1 MVDKNKIHYR
11 IPLKLIASYAWASL
25 NQSAKAILPV
35 IGVHCNKNG
44 ISFPSIK
51 RIAKLAGYKKDSSL
65 YIGIN
70 DLIKNVLM
78 TKEKKGR
85 HNVYFLTDLA
95 LWKKGRSFFPFYK
108 EAMILNY
115 AWADLTPTE
124 KALYIVLG
132 EKAKIND
139 PEVLDSNYHAI
150 GNINKVCKY
159 IKYAGISKPSFYTA
173 YESLCNKEY
182 IEFNQD
188 EKYRYGIVNFS
199 DHIRVDKNNSNYIY
213 NKRTSTDIEIE
224 SKGDLRKAL
233 EIIARRNSNSDTKRP
248 DIKKISILKVTPK
261 TAYQKQV
268 DFENKKKAMLE
279 LAEKLK
285 LGYEKGDIEAI
296 KKAGLEI
303 K

>member
-1 MVDKNKIHYR
+1 MTENNRIHYR
-11 IPLKLIASYAWASL
+11 IPLKLITSYTWAGL

-51 RIAKLAGYKKDSSL
+51 LIAKLAGYKKDSYL
-65 YIGIN
+65 YAGIN

-78 TKEKKGR
+78 TKEKEGR

-95 LWKKGRSFFPFYK
+95 LWKKGRSFFPVYK

-115 AWADLTPTE
+115 AWAKLTSTE
-124 KALYIVLG
+124 KALYVVLG

-139 PEVLDSNYHAI
+139 PEVLDSSYHAI
-150 GNINKVCKY
+150 GNINKVCNY

-173 YESLCNKEY
+173 YESLRNKGY

-188 EKYRYGIVNFS
+188 ERYRYGIVNFS
-199 DHIRVDKNNSNYIY
+199 NHIRVRVDN
-213 NKRTSTDIEIE
+213 NKRTSTDIKI
-224 SKGDLRKAL
+224 KGDLRKAL
-233 EIIARRNSNSDTKRP
+233 EIIARGNSNSDIKNP
-248 DIKKISILKVTPK
+248 DIKKIDILKVIPK

-268 DFENKKKAMLE
+268 DFENKKKAILE

-285 LGYEKGDIEAI
+285 LVYEKGDIEKS
-296 KKAGLEI
+296 KK
-303 K
+303 

>member
-1 MVDKNKIHYR
+1 MIGELANPFTLITGQDRKGWKMIDKKIIHYR
-11 IPLKLIASYAWASL
+11 IPLKLINSYLWASL

-51 RIAKLAGYKKDSSL
+51 LMAKLAGYKTNR
-65 YIGIN
+65 YIRVGIN

-78 TKEKKGR
+78 SKKKEGR

-95 LWKKGRSFFPFYK
+95 LWKRGRSFFPIYK
-108 EAMILNY
+108 EGMILSGL
-115 AWADLTPTE
+115 WAKMTPTE

-139 PEVLDSNYHAI
+139 PEVLNLGYHAI
-150 GNINKVCKY
+150 GNINKVCNY
-159 IKYAGISKPSFYTA
+159 IKYAGITKPSFYTA
-173 YESLCNKEY
+173 YEGLCKKGY

-188 EKYRYGIVNFS
+188 KKYRYGIVNFS
-199 DHIRVDKNNSNYIY
+199 GQKRVDR
-213 NKRTSTDIEIE
+213 NKDN
-224 SKGDLRKAL
+224 LRKAL
-233 EIIARRNSNSDTKRP
+233 EIIDSSVKNI
-248 DIKKISILKVTPK
+248 DIKNKVIPK

-268 DFENKKKAMLE
+268 DFENKKKAQLE
-279 LAEKLK
+279 IAEKLK
-285 LGYEKGDIEAI
+285 RFYEKGNID
-296 KKAGLEI
+296 EI